1 MRPNTVRL
9 EDSVGRVV
17 ESPSEDAVRGSV
29 GAIGSSVDHCILDLG
44 EAGFVQAAGSS
55 GALIVEYRDG
65 SGMYSSSGANL
76 DTAAVQRIFVDAM
89 NGRTEW
95 KREFSFEPVATGG
108 GTGDRAATDAGG
120 GGGIL
125 SAFGGGG
132 LGVGRRAGRR
142 APGARGGVG
151 VGGRR
156 VRGGSLSNEVA
167 RTVGS
172 EARFGLRRFIRRI
185 IRNLVRGRVR

>member
-1 MRPNTVRL
+1 MRSNTVRL
-9 EDSVGRVV
+9 EDSEGRVV
-17 ESPSEDAVRGSV
+17 ESPSEEAVRATV

-55 GALIVEYRDG
+55 GALIVEYRDS

-76 DTAAVQRIFVDAM
+76 DVGTVQRIFVDAM
-89 NGRTEW
+89 SGRTEW
-95 KREFSFEPVATGG
+95 KREIPFEPATAGG
-108 GTGDRAATDAGG
+108 GTGESAATEAGG
-120 GGGIL
+120 RAGIL

-132 LGVGRRAGRR
+132 PGFGRSARRGAAGALG
-142 APGARGGVG
+142 GAG

-156 VRGGSLSNEVA
+156 MRGGSLSNEIA